1 MLVNVSEA
9 KNGGVAGTREPAR
22 PATLRQYIAIARPD
36 HWTKNLFILPG
47 LFLGKLVSG
56 VSIVDLLWPL
66 FLGMAATCVISS
78 ANYTINE
85 WLDRDFDRFHP
96 TKRSRPSVSGG
107 IRGGGVYIQYAFLIV
122 LGLGISWLIN
132 PGFVLASA
140 VLLVMGVLYNVRPF
154 RTKDRAYLDVISES
168 INNPIRLCM
177 GWLIAVPNAL
187 PPSTILLGYWFG
199 GAFLMAVKRYA
210 EFRTIGDPQVAGLY
224 RKSFQRYTSE
234 TLLASAVFH
243 AMAASLFLGVFLVK
257 YRIELILSFPFVAG
271 LFTWY
276 LRMGLREN
284 SAAQHPEKLLGE
296 GRFMLYVVALT
307 IFMGAM
313 FMVDIPILHRLLRV
327 TFPEL

>member
-107 IRGGGVYIQYAFLIV
+107 IRGGGVYIQY
-122 LGLGISWLIN
+122 
-132 PGFVLASA
+132 
-140 VLLVMGVLYNVRPF
+140 
-154 RTKDRAYLDVISES
+154 
-168 INNPIRLCM
+168 
-177 GWLIAVPNAL
+177 
-187 PPSTILLGYWFG
+187 
-199 GAFLMAVKRYA
+199 
-210 EFRTIGDPQVAGLY
+210 
-224 RKSFQRYTSE
+224 
-234 TLLASAVFH
+234 TLL
-243 AMAASLFLGVFLVK
+243 
-257 YRIELILSFPFVAG
+257 I
-271 LFTWY
+271 
-276 LRMGLREN
+276 
-284 SAAQHPEKLLGE
+284 
-296 GRFMLYVVALT
+296 
-307 IFMGAM
+307 
-313 FMVDIPILHRLLRV
+313 
-327 TFPEL
+327 

>member
-1 MLVNVSEA
+1 MVNVSEV
-9 KNGGVAGTREPAR
+9 KEETGGNDRTAGSH
-22 PATLRQYIAIARPD
+22 ATLRQYIAIARPD

-56 VSIVDLLWPL
+56 VSTVDLLWPL
-66 FLGMAATCVISS
+66 LLGMIATCLISS

-85 WLDRDFDRFHP
+85 WLDREFDRFHP

-107 IRGGGVYIQYAFLIV
+107 IRAPGVYSQYAFLVIT
-122 LGLGISWLIN
+122 GLAVSWLIN
-132 PGFVLASA
+132 PGFLLASA
-140 VLLVMGVLYNVRPF
+140 VLLVMGVLYNVKPV

-177 GWLIAVPNAL
+177 GWLITVPNAL

-210 EFRTIGDPQVAGLY
+210 EFRTIGDSQVAGLY

-307 IFMGAM
+307 IFMGSL
-313 FMVDIPILHRLLRV
+313 FVIDIPILHRLLRV

>member
-1 MLVNVSEA
+1 MFSRVEIKNETGVEA
-9 KNGGVAGTREPAR
+9 SSSAGPAR
-22 PATLRQYIAIARPD
+22 FREYIAIARPD

-56 VSIVDLLWPL
+56 ARVTELMLPL
-66 FLGMAATCVISS
+66 VIAMAATCLISS

-85 WLDRDFDRFHP
+85 WLDREFDQFHP
-96 TKRSRPSVSGG
+96 KKRSRPSVSG
-107 IRGGGVYIQYAFLIV
+107 RVRASGVYLQYAVLIIGG
-122 LGLGISWLIN
+122 LGLSALIN
-132 PGFVLASA
+132 VYFVCAA
-140 VLLVMGVLYNVRPF
+140 VFLLVMGVLYNVRPF

-177 GWLIAVPNAL
+177 GWLITVPNAL

-199 GAFLMAVKRYA
+199 GAFLMAVKRFA
-210 EFRTIGDPQVAGLY
+210 EFRTIGDSRTAGLY
-224 RKSFQRYTSE
+224 RKSFQTYTVE

-276 LRMGLREN
+276 LRMGMKEN
-284 SAAQHPEKLLGE
+284 SAAQHPEKLLAE
-296 GRFMLYVVALT
+296 GRFMMYVVGLT
-307 IFMGAM
+307 ILMGSL
-313 FMVDIPILHRLLRV
+313 FVVDIPVLHKLLRV

>member
-1 MLVNVSEA
+1 MFSHVETKDKANVNPPASE
-9 KNGGVAGTREPAR
+9 GRAGLRE
-22 PATLRQYIAIARPD
+22 YIAIARPD

-56 VSIVDLLWPL
+56 APLSNLLLPL
-66 FLGMAATCVISS
+66 LIGMAATCLVSS

-85 WLDRDFDRFHP
+85 WLDREFDRFHP
-96 TKRSRPSVSGG
+96 KKRSRPSVSGG
-107 IRGGGVYIQYAFLIV
+107 IRAGGVYLQYAVLIV
-122 LGLGISWLIN
+122 GGIGLSALIN
-132 PGFVLASA
+132 PNFVYASS
-140 VLLVMGVLYNVRPF
+140 VLLLMGLLYNVRPF
-154 RTKDRAYLDVISES
+154 RTKDRPYLDVISES

-177 GWLIAVPNAL
+177 GWLITVPDAL

-199 GAFLMAVKRYA
+199 GAFLMAVKRFA
-210 EFRTIGDPQVAGLY
+210 EFRTIGDSRVAGLY
-224 RKSFQRYTSE
+224 RRSFQTYTTE

-276 LRMGLREN
+276 LRMGMKEN

-296 GRFMLYVVALT
+296 GPFMLYVGGLT
-307 IFMGAM
+307 VLMGSL
-313 FMVDIPILHRLLRV
+313 FVVDIPILHKLLRV